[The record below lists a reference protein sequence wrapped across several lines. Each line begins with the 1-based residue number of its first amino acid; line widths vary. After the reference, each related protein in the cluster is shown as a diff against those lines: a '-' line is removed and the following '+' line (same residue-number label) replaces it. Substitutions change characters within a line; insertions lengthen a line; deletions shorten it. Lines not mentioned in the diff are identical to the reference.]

1 MPRIY
6 RASDGM
12 SVDCRGGYLVLFGTN
27 RFSESERLR
36 GFQLTLLTRFVKESC
51 FSDKS
56 VVTMATGIVNTLFSG
71 VHEQ

>member
-1 MPRIY
+1 MWIVEEDIWFCLAPIGSPSPKDY
-6 RASDGM
+6 E
-12 SVDCRGGYLVLFGTN
+12 VFNL
-27 RFSESERLR
+27 
-36 GFQLTLLTRFVKESC
+36 LTLLTRFVKESR